1 MDLVPTCRPLPSDR
15 FVLLASLSMAF
26 SRRRANAAL
35 AGVVGV
41 ASAVLVLVACGSDDE
56 EDGAAKKNL
65 ANSTAFVPAE
75 APTQPPIPPGAGPA
89 PPAPD
94 NGSSSGGSSGGSSGQ
109 MDAAPDTSP
118 PADSGGSSDSGGD

>member
-75 APTQPPIPPGAGPA
+75 APTPGAGPA

-118 PADSGGSSDSGGD
+118 PADSGGSGDSGGD